1 MLSLGHVPVVVI
13 DVQLALC
20 QLLPQRVHLFAHLL
34 GLVLVHTQEVNVL
47 LLAWACLVSKVVLE
61 CLPVP
66 DSESLFSCLTLVVS
80 GLHQIHLFFLL
91 GEQVLSLLSLSFEL
105 SNLHFQL
112 LDLLRRLNQVGL
124 LGGLR
129 FLELG
134 LGLAHQLFLP
144 AEVVL

>member
-1 MLSLGHVPVVVI
+1 MLSLSHVPVVAV
-13 DVQLALC
+13 DLQLTLC
-20 QLLPQRVHLFAHLL
+20 QLRSQRVHLFTHLF
-34 GLVLVHTQEVNVL
+34 GLVLVHPQEVNVL
-47 LLAWACLVSKVVLE
+47 LLAWARLVSKVVLE

-66 DSESLFSCLTLVVS
+66 DSESLFGCSTLVVS
-80 GLHQIHLFFLL
+80 GLHKVHLFFLL
-91 GEQVLSLLSLSFEL
+91 GEQVLSLLGLSFEL

-144 AEVVL
+144 TELVL

>member
-1 MLSLGHVPVVVI
+1 M
-13 DVQLALC
+13 
-20 QLLPQRVHLFAHLL
+20 HLFAHLFC
-34 GLVLVHTQEVNVL
+34 LVLVHPQEVNVL
-47 LLAWACLVSKVVLE
+47 LLAWARLVSEVVFE

-66 DSESLFSCLTLVVS
+66 DSESLFSSPTLVVS

-91 GEQVLSLLSLSFEL
+91 REQVLSLLGLGFEL
-105 SNLHFQL
+105 SDLHLQL
-112 LDLLRRLNQVGL
+112 FDLLHRLDQVSL

-144 AEVVL
+144 VEVIP